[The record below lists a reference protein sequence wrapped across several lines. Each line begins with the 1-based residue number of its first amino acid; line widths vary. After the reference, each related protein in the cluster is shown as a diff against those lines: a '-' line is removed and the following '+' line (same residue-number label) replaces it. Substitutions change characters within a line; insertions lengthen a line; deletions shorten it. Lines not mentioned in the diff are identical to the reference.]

1 MLLNNTLQIIT
12 YTLWAVFGILIVGY
26 LLTAINRRTLGIAI
40 PGLVVRAGFSFLVA
54 TLIITYVNA
63 SAAYI
68 EPQEV
73 GVVLSTIA
81 PDGYYDRPLRSG
93 LRWIVPM
100 LEQIKR
106 YPISWQTY
114 TMAAS
119 PNEGQKVGDDSIK
132 ARTSDGQ
139 EVSLDC
145 SLIFQLD
152 PDQVMRIHID
162 WQGRYIEDFVRPVA
176 RGIVRSIVSQYT
188 ADEVNSGKRTD
199 LERDVNRQLR
209 ETFQDKGF
217 NLDRFILR
225 NVAFSPEY
233 ATSIEM
239 KQVALQEITQT
250 DHQADQA
257 RRRAQGEADAVI
269 IKAKADA
276 DAVLIKAK
284 MDAEAVRL
292 VGDALKQNK
301 DMLTYAYIDKL
312 APNVRVMLVPNNAP
326 YLLPVPD
333 VNADTVPVT
342 PTVST
347 TRTPAPS
354 ITATPTITATRT
366 ATPTGR

>member
-1 MLLNNTLQIIT
+1 MLLNNTLQAIT
-12 YTLWAVFGILIVGY
+12 YILWAVFGLLILVY
-26 LLTAINRRTLGIAI
+26 TLMAANRRTLGLAI
-40 PGLVVRAGFSFLVA
+40 PGLIVRAGFSSLA
-54 TLIITYVNA
+54 ALLMITYVNS

-73 GVVLSTIA
+73 GVVLSTLA

-93 LRWIVPM
+93 LRWLVPM

-114 TMAAS
+114 TMASS

-139 EVSLDC
+139 EVALDC

-162 WQGRYIEDFVRPVA
+162 WQGRYIEDFVRPVT

-209 ETFQDKGF
+209 ETFLDKGF
-217 NLDRFILR
+217 NIDRFILR
-225 NVAFSPEY
+225 NVAFSREY
-233 ATSIEM
+233 ANSIEM
-239 KQVALQEITQT
+239 KQVALQEIIQT
-250 DHQADQA
+250 DHQADQV

-284 MDAEAVRL
+284 MEAEAIRL
-292 VGDALKQNK
+292 TADALKQNK
-301 DMLTYAYIDKL
+301 DVLTYEYINKL
-312 APNVRVMLVPNNAP
+312 SPNVRVMLVPNNAP
-326 YLLPVPD
+326 YMLPLPD
-333 VNADTVPVT
+333 VNDDTSASPVSATRAPT
-342 PTVST
+342 PS
-347 TRTPAPS
+347 PS
-354 ITATPTITATRT
+354 ITRTPTITATRT
-366 ATPTGR
+366 ITPTGR

>member
-1 MLLNNTLQIIT
+1 MLLNNTLQVIT
-12 YTLWAVFGILIVGY
+12 YVLWTVFGTLILGY
-26 LLTAINRRTLGIAI
+26 ALMAASRRGLGMAI
-40 PGLVVRAGFSFLVA
+40 PGLVARAGFLFLVA

-73 GVVLSTIA
+73 GVVLSTLA
-81 PDGYYDRPLRSG
+81 PDGYYDRPLHSG
-93 LRWIVPM
+93 LRWIVPL
-100 LEQIKR
+100 LEQIKH

-114 TMAAS
+114 TMASS

-139 EVSLDC
+139 EVALDC

-162 WQGRYIEDFVRPVA
+162 WQGRYIEDFVRPVT
-176 RGIVRSIVSQYT
+176 RGIVRTIVSQYT

-217 NLDRFILR
+217 NIDRFILR

-233 ATSIEM
+233 ANSIEM

-257 RRRAQGEADAVI
+257 RRRAQGEADAVL

-276 DAVLIKAK
+276 
-284 MDAEAVRL
+284 EALRL
-292 VGDALKQNK
+292 VADALKQNK
-301 DMLTYAYIDKL
+301 DLLTYEYINKL
-312 APNVRVMLVPNNAP
+312 SPNVRVMLVPNNAP
-326 YLLPVPD
+326 YLLPLPD
-333 VNADTVPVT
+333 VNADDATSSISVPAART
-342 PTVST
+342 PTPV
-347 TRTPAPS
+347 
-354 ITATPTITATRT
+354 ITRT
-366 ATPTGR
+366 ATITPTRTTTPTGR

>member
-1 MLLNNTLQIIT
+1 MLLNNTLQAIT
-12 YTLWAVFGILIVGY
+12 YILWAGFGLLILIYTV
-26 LLTAINRRTLGIAI
+26 TAANRRTLGLAI
-40 PGLVVRAGFSFLVA
+40 PGLIVRAGFSSLA
-54 TLIITYVNA
+54 ALLIITYVNA

-93 LRWIVPM
+93 LRWVVPM

-139 EVSLDC
+139 EVALDC

-162 WQGRYIEDFVRPVA
+162 WQGRYIEDFVRPVT

-199 LERDVNRQLR
+199 LERDINRQLR

-217 NLDRFILR
+217 NVDRFILR
-225 NVAFSPEY
+225 NVAFSSEY
-233 ATSIEM
+233 ANSIEM
-239 KQVALQEITQT
+239 KQVALQEIIQT

-257 RRRAQGEADAVI
+257 RRRAQGEADAVL

-276 DAVLIKAK
+276 
-284 MDAEAVRL
+284 EAIRL
-292 VGDALKQNK
+292 TADALKQNK
-301 DMLTYAYIDKL
+301 DVLTYEYINKL
-312 APNVRVMLVPNNAP
+312 SPNVRVMLVPNNAP
-326 YLLPVPD
+326 YILPLNDLNPGD
-333 VNADTVPVT
+333 LGT
-342 PTVST
+342 PTPS
-347 TRTPAPS
+347 PS
-354 ITATPTITATRT
+354 ITRTPTITATRT
-366 ATPTGR
+366 ITPTGR